1 MNTPNPAMSA
11 APDAGE
17 YLRNPPE
24 FSLVVGGP
32 LFQMLSRAHL
42 WGEARD
48 LQAKRM
54 LAAVALTWLPLF
66 LLAALGGELWGGQAE
81 VPFLKEIAIHVRF
94 LVAVPLLIAAEIVVH
109 RRMRLIVTQFLERK
123 LIPDDALERFEAAV
137 DAALRLRNSVA
148 AEVLLIAFVYVA
160 GYMISST
167 VGVESAGWRSTGQ
180 GFTPAGYWY
189 VFVSLPV
196 FQFLVLR
203 WYFRVFIWIRFL
215 WQVSNIRLN
224 LVPTHPDRLGGL
236 AFLTGTL
243 EGFVP
248 LAVAHGAM
256 LAGLIADRI
265 FHVGATL
272 LQFKIEVGVM
282 VAFQLCLL
290 TAPLLFFTFQLN
302 EARRRGRRE
311 YGTLAQRYVREFDE
325 KWLRGGAPAD
335 EPLVGSGDIQSL
347 ADLGNSYEVVRGMRA
362 IPVTRDSVVMLVG
375 ATLLPLTPLLLT
387 IMPLEELLKKA
398 LALVL

>member
-1 MNTPNPAMSA
+1 MNTPNPGTSA
-11 APDAGE
+11 APDTAE

-32 LFQMLSRAHL
+32 LFQMLSRAHM

-66 LLAALGGELWGGQAE
+66 LLAALGGELWGGEAE
-81 VPFLKEIAIHVRF
+81 VPFLKEVAIHVRF

-109 RRMRLIVTQFLERK
+109 RRMRLIVTQFLDRK

-148 AEVLLIAFVYVA
+148 AEVLLIVIVYVV

-167 VGVESAGWRSTGQ
+167 MGVAAAGWRSTGQ
-180 GFTPAGYWY
+180 GLTAAGFWY

-196 FQFLVLR
+196 FQFLLLR

-215 WQVSNIRLN
+215 WQVSSIRLN

-248 LAVAHGAM
+248 LAVAQGAL

-265 FHVGATL
+265 FHLGATL
-272 LQFKIEVGVM
+272 LQFKIEIGVA
-282 VAFQLCLL
+282 VVFVICLL
-290 TAPLLFFTFQLN
+290 IAPLLLFSPQLA
-302 EARRRGRRE
+302 EAKRKGRRE

-325 KWLRGGAPAD
+325 KWLRGGAPVD
-335 EPLVGSGDIQSL
+335 EPLMGSGDIQSL
-347 ADLGNSYEVVRGMRA
+347 ADLGNSYEVVRTMRV
-362 IPVTRDSVVMLVG
+362 IPVTRDSVVMLAV
-375 ATLLPLTPLLLT
+375 ATLLPVAPLLLT
-387 IMPLEELLKKA
+387 MMPLEELLKKA
-398 LALVL
+398 LALVF